1 MLKIGTFSKLSRLSI
16 RMLRRYDELGL
27 LQPVHTDPFTGYR
40 YYREEQLTTAGRIA
54 ALRDMGFGLSA
65 IGALLEDGGRE
76 ELDRR
81 LAEQQRALEALLA
94 ETRQRLRLLD
104 TARAQLR
111 KDESTMEYSV
121 TLKNLTQRRAACV
134 RMTLPSYEAEHQL
147 WQVMAR
153 ETAPLSLRLEEP
165 CLCSVTYY
173 DGEYREREVDAEAQK
188 TVRGDYPDTEHVRF
202 RTLPAVTFASATFR
216 GPYDKIRAANAAVAA
231 WVRDQ
236 LRKDESTMEYSVTL
250 KNLTQ
255 RRAACVRMT
264 LPSYEAEHQ
273 LWQVMA
279 RETAPLSLRLEEPC
293 LCSVTYYDG
302 EYREREVD
310 AEAQKTVRGD
320 YPDTEHVR
328 FRTLPA
334 VTFAS
339 ATFRGPYDKIRAAN
353 AAVAAWVRDNGYAF
367 DGPAFNIYHVNPS
380 ETDDPEEYV
389 TEVCYPV
396 KKRA

>member
-65 IGALLEDGGRE
+65 IGTLLEDGGRE
-76 ELDRR
+76 ELDRH
-81 LAEQQRALEALLA
+81 LAEQQRVLEALLA

-121 TLKNLTQRRAACV
+121 TLKNLPQRRAACV

-216 GPYDKIRAANAAVAA
+216 GPYDKIRARTPPWPPGCGTTAMPLTARPSIFTTSIPA
-231 WVRDQ
+231 RPTT
-236 LRKDESTMEYSVTL
+236 RRSTSP
-250 KNLTQ
+250 K
-255 RRAACVRMT
+255 C
-264 LPSYEAEHQ
+264 
-273 LWQVMA
+273 
-279 RETAPLSLRLEEPC
+279 
-293 LCSVTYYDG
+293 
-302 EYREREVD
+302 
-310 AEAQKTVRGD
+310 
-320 YPDTEHVR
+320 
-328 FRTLPA
+328 
-334 VTFAS
+334 
-339 ATFRGPYDKIRAAN
+339 ATR
-353 AAVAAWVRDNGYAF
+353 
-367 DGPAFNIYHVNPS
+367 
-380 ETDDPEEYV
+380 
-389 TEVCYPV
+389 
-396 KKRA
+396 

>member
-1 MLKIGTFSKLSRLSI
+1 
-16 RMLRRYDELGL
+16 
-27 LQPVHTDPFTGYR
+27 
-40 YYREEQLTTAGRIA
+40 
-54 ALRDMGFGLSA
+54 MGFGLSA

-231 WVRDQ
+231 WVRD
-236 LRKDESTMEYSVTL
+236 
-250 KNLTQ
+250 
-255 RRAACVRMT
+255 
-264 LPSYEAEHQ
+264 
-273 LWQVMA
+273 
-279 RETAPLSLRLEEPC
+279 
-293 LCSVTYYDG
+293 
-302 EYREREVD
+302 
-310 AEAQKTVRGD
+310 
-320 YPDTEHVR
+320 
-328 FRTLPA
+328 
-334 VTFAS
+334 
-339 ATFRGPYDKIRAAN
+339 
-353 AAVAAWVRDNGYAF
+353 NGYAF

>member
-81 LAEQQRALEALLA
+81 LAEQQRVLEALLA
-94 ETRQRLRLLD
+94 ETRQRLRLLE

-121 TLKNLTQRRAACV
+121 TLKNLPQRRAACV

-165 CLCSVTYY
+165 VSAPSPITTGSTGSGRWMRRRRRRS
-173 DGEYREREVDAEAQK
+173 GETTPTRS
-188 TVRGDYPDTEHVRF
+188 TS
-202 RTLPAVTFASATFR
+202 ASA
-216 GPYDKIRAANAAVAA
+216 
-231 WVRDQ
+231 
-236 LRKDESTMEYSVTL
+236 
-250 KNLTQ
+250 
-255 RRAACVRMT
+255 
-264 LPSYEAEHQ
+264 
-273 LWQVMA
+273 
-279 RETAPLSLRLEEPC
+279 PC
-293 LCSVTYYDG
+293 
-302 EYREREVD
+302 
-310 AEAQKTVRGD
+310 
-320 YPDTEHVR
+320 P
-328 FRTLPA
+328 P
-334 VTFAS
+334 
-339 ATFRGPYDKIRAAN
+339 
-353 AAVAAWVRDNGYAF
+353 
-367 DGPAFNIYHVNPS
+367 
-380 ETDDPEEYV
+380 
-389 TEVCYPV
+389 
-396 KKRA
+396 

>member
-81 LAEQQRALEALLA
+81 LAEQQRVLEALLA

-121 TLKNLTQRRAACV
+121 TLKNLPQRRAACV

-173 DGEYREREVDAEAQK
+173 DGEYLELEGKQK
-188 TVRGDYPDTEHVRF
+188 TSADGLF
-202 RTLPAVTFASATFR
+202 TLETVACLGACGLAPVVTVN
-216 GPYDKIRAANAAVAA
+216 DKVHS
-231 WVRDQ
+231 
-236 LRKDESTMEYSVTL
+236 K
-250 KNLTQ
+250 
-255 RRAACVRMT
+255 MT
-264 LPSYEAEHQ
+264 PELAIE
-273 LWQVMA
+273 L
-279 RETAPLSLRLEEPC
+279 LEE
-293 LCSVTYYDG
+293 LKK
-302 EYREREVD
+302 E
-310 AEAQKTVRGD
+310 EAA
-320 YPDTEHVR
+320 
-328 FRTLPA
+328 L
-334 VTFAS
+334 
-339 ATFRGPYDKIRAAN
+339 
-353 AAVAAWVRDNGYAF
+353 
-367 DGPAFNIYHVNPS
+367 
-380 ETDDPEEYV
+380 
-389 TEVCYPV
+389 
-396 KKRA
+396 

>member
-173 DGEYREREVDAEAQK
+173 DG
-188 TVRGDYPDTEHVRF
+188 
-202 RTLPAVTFASATFR
+202 
-216 GPYDKIRAANAAVAA
+216 AA
-231 WVRDQ
+231 
-236 LRKDESTMEYSVTL
+236 
-250 KNLTQ
+250 
-255 RRAACVRMT
+255 
-264 LPSYEAEHQ
+264 
-273 LWQVMA
+273 
-279 RETAPLSLRLEEPC
+279 
-293 LCSVTYYDG
+293 G
-302 EYREREVD
+302 
-310 AEAQKTVRGD
+310 
-320 YPDTEHVR
+320 
-328 FRTLPA
+328 
-334 VTFAS
+334 
-339 ATFRGPYDKIRAAN
+339 
-353 AAVAAWVRDNGYAF
+353 GY
-367 DGPAFNIYHVNPS
+367 N
-380 ETDDPEEYV
+380 
-389 TEVCYPV
+389 
-396 KKRA
+396 R

>member
-76 ELDRR
+76 ELDRH
-81 LAEQQRALEALLA
+81 LAEQQ
-94 ETRQRLRLLD
+94 
-104 TARAQLR
+104 
-111 KDESTMEYSV
+111 
-121 TLKNLTQRRAACV
+121 
-134 RMTLPSYEAEHQL
+134 
-147 WQVMAR
+147 
-153 ETAPLSLRLEEP
+153 
-165 CLCSVTYY
+165 
-173 DGEYREREVDAEAQK
+173 
-188 TVRGDYPDTEHVRF
+188 
-202 RTLPAVTFASATFR
+202 
-216 GPYDKIRAANAAVAA
+216 
-231 WVRDQ
+231 
-236 LRKDESTMEYSVTL
+236 
-250 KNLTQ
+250 
-255 RRAACVRMT
+255 
-264 LPSYEAEHQ
+264 
-273 LWQVMA
+273 

>member
-81 LAEQQRALEALLA
+81 LAEQQRVLEALLA
-94 ETRQRLRLLD
+94 ETRQRLRLLE

-121 TLKNLTQRRAACV
+121 TLKNLPQRRAACV

-165 CLCSVTYY
+165 CPLLRHLLRRGVPGAGGGCGGAE
-173 DGEYREREVDAEAQK
+173 DGPGRLPRHGARPLPHPARRDVCLGHLPGALRQDP
-188 TVRGDYPDTEHVRF
+188 RG
-202 RTLPAVTFASATFR
+202 
-216 GPYDKIRAANAAVAA
+216 
-231 WVRDQ
+231 
-236 LRKDESTMEYSVTL
+236 
-250 KNLTQ
+250 Q
-255 RRAACVRMT
+255 RRRG
-264 LPSYEAEHQ
+264 
-273 LWQVMA
+273 
-279 RETAPLSLRLEEPC
+279 RLGAGQRLC
-293 LCSVTYYDG
+293 L
-302 EYREREVD
+302 
-310 AEAQKTVRGD
+310 
-320 YPDTEHVR
+320 
-328 FRTLPA
+328 
-334 VTFAS
+334 
-339 ATFRGPYDKIRAAN
+339 
-353 AAVAAWVRDNGYAF
+353 
-367 DGPAFNIYHVNPS
+367 
-380 ETDDPEEYV
+380 
-389 TEVCYPV
+389 
-396 KKRA
+396 

>member
-27 LQPVHTDPFTGYR
+27 LQPVHTDPLTGYR

-81 LAEQQRALEALLA
+81 LAEQQRVLEALLA

-121 TLKNLTQRRAACV
+121 TLKNLPQRRAACV

-216 GPYDKIRAANAAVAA
+216 GPYDKI
-231 WVRDQ
+231 
-236 LRKDESTMEYSVTL
+236 
-250 KNLTQ
+250 
-255 RRAACVRMT
+255 C
-264 LPSYEAEHQ
+264 
-273 LWQVMA
+273 
-279 RETAPLSLRLEEPC
+279 
-293 LCSVTYYDG
+293 
-302 EYREREVD
+302 
-310 AEAQKTVRGD
+310 
-320 YPDTEHVR
+320 
-328 FRTLPA
+328 
-334 VTFAS
+334 
-339 ATFRGPYDKIRAAN
+339 AAN

>member
-54 ALRDMGFGLSA
+54 ALRDMGFGLFA

-81 LAEQQRALEALLA
+81 LAEQQRVLEALLA
-94 ETRQRLRLLD
+94 ETRQRLRLLE

-121 TLKNLTQRRAACV
+121 TLKNL
-134 RMTLPSYEAEHQL
+134 P
-147 WQVMAR
+147 
-153 ETAPLSLRLEEP
+153 
-165 CLCSVTYY
+165 
-173 DGEYREREVDAEAQK
+173 
-188 TVRGDYPDTEHVRF
+188 
-202 RTLPAVTFASATFR
+202 
-216 GPYDKIRAANAAVAA
+216 
-231 WVRDQ
+231 
-236 LRKDESTMEYSVTL
+236 
-250 KNLTQ
+250 Q

>member
-40 YYREEQLTTAGRIA
+40 YYREET
-54 ALRDMGFGLSA
+54 RDYRTFEVR
-65 IGALLEDGGRE
+65 ALLEDGGRE

-231 WVRDQ
+231 WVRD
-236 LRKDESTMEYSVTL
+236 
-250 KNLTQ
+250 
-255 RRAACVRMT
+255 
-264 LPSYEAEHQ
+264 
-273 LWQVMA
+273 
-279 RETAPLSLRLEEPC
+279 
-293 LCSVTYYDG
+293 
-302 EYREREVD
+302 
-310 AEAQKTVRGD
+310 
-320 YPDTEHVR
+320 
-328 FRTLPA
+328 
-334 VTFAS
+334 
-339 ATFRGPYDKIRAAN
+339 
-353 AAVAAWVRDNGYAF
+353 NGYAF

>member
-1 MLKIGTFSKLSRLSI
+1 
-16 RMLRRYDELGL
+16 
-27 LQPVHTDPFTGYR
+27 
-40 YYREEQLTTAGRIA
+40 
-54 ALRDMGFGLSA
+54 MGFGLSA

-202 RTLPAVTFASATFR
+202 RTLPAV
-216 GPYDKIRAANAAVAA
+216 
-231 WVRDQ
+231 
-236 LRKDESTMEYSVTL
+236 
-250 KNLTQ
+250 
-255 RRAACVRMT
+255 
-264 LPSYEAEHQ
+264 
-273 LWQVMA
+273 
-279 RETAPLSLRLEEPC
+279 
-293 LCSVTYYDG
+293 
-302 EYREREVD
+302 
-310 AEAQKTVRGD
+310 
-320 YPDTEHVR
+320 
-328 FRTLPA
+328 
-334 VTFAS
+334 
-339 ATFRGPYDKIRAAN
+339 
-353 AAVAAWVRDNGYAF
+353 
-367 DGPAFNIYHVNPS
+367 
-380 ETDDPEEYV
+380 
-389 TEVCYPV
+389 
-396 KKRA
+396 